1 LTVLETIADKV
12 AKQIERKVMFITL
25 PQREEIR
32 KMMVREFQSVCVE
45 QGNLRFEAD
54 EAIEG
59 EQAAKILNLLK
70 QRRSAGA
77 TNVELAAIALKY
89 TSRVSDLRTAPH
101 NYRISCTREE
111 GRTFRYRLDACDW

>member
-1 LTVLETIADKV
+1 MEKQVWMTV
-12 AKQIERKVMFITL
+12 
-25 PQREEIR
+25 PQREEFR

-45 QGNLRFEAD
+45 QGNLHFSEAD
-54 EAIEG
+54 AAKNG
-59 EQAAKILNLLK
+59 EQAMKILALLK
-70 QRRSAGA
+70 RRRGEGA
-77 TNVELAAIALKY
+77 TNVELAEIALKY